1 MKKQQLRLWK
11 QWKQQNKGTDPGNRE
26 KERRYR
32 RNCRRAYLR
41 YLFARLYL
49 TTLGN
54 YAMVI
59 LLEQFYSFRDYGSL
73 PGDGFILGP
82 HIIPMRTKS
91 KEARGGCVW
100 DPCVRR
106 QETAG
111 LLFLQTKTIREA
123 LGRKEQLMGKISC
136 FSADRSALD
145 ILQRILYNREM
156 KDSIYKNRR

>member
-1 MKKQQLRLWK
+1 MVMK
-11 QWKQQNKGTDPGNRE
+11 
-26 KERRYR
+26 
-32 RNCRRAYLR
+32 
-41 YLFARLYL
+41 
-49 TTLGN
+49 
-54 YAMVI
+54 
-59 LLEQFYSFRDYGSL
+59 LEGFYSFRFYGIL
-73 PGDGFILGP
+73 PCDGFFLS
-82 HIIPMRTKS
+82 HHVIPMSTTS
-91 KEARGGCVW
+91 KKTRRGCVW

-111 LLFLQTKTIREA
+111 FLFLQTKTIREA